1 MNVFRRERDYFGQ
14 SPLDLTD
21 RFCNAVNQ
29 SLVDA
34 VDTFQLWVS
43 KNLVTFS
50 MTQCKRVLS
59 NSAIGTTVTSTDI
72 SNALREVITES
83 TNKPAT
89 SGAVLAAHAYYKNN
103 RRRPTGHTKMSGKA
117 TEDDLNMLTAGQ
129 LLEAAAN
136 LGLNNTISDV
146 NDIGVILSVDVFR
159 EVQRVCDVLMTSLR
173 QTADKTCDKFELY
186 LLNNVFHIPE
196 DLHVPGLDKEEIQRE
211 AFSDV
216 NRYTENDERVL
227 DNDRAALRDTI
238 IKLRRQNARL
248 ARTQTDLHVKLER
261 WEANMMPLV
270 ESVAENVGGGNTD
283 DMTEND
289 HSKSHNLADAVR
301 AVLRD
306 SEQLSNTASE
316 IQSVFPIA
324 LVVTVFVA
332 FLHKMSHSLFL
343 LYLFGP

>member
-1 MNVFRRERDYFGQ
+1 
-14 SPLDLTD
+14 
-21 RFCNAVNQ
+21 
-29 SLVDA
+29 
-34 VDTFQLWVS
+34 
-43 KNLVTFS
+43 
-50 MTQCKRVLS
+50 
-59 NSAIGTTVTSTDI
+59 
-72 SNALREVITES
+72 
-83 TNKPAT
+83 
-89 SGAVLAAHAYYKNN
+89 
-103 RRRPTGHTKMSGKA
+103 
-117 TEDDLNMLTAGQ
+117 
-129 LLEAAAN
+129 
-136 LGLNNTISDV
+136 
-146 NDIGVILSVDVFR
+146 
-159 EVQRVCDVLMTSLR
+159 MTSLR

-186 LLNNVFHIPE
+186 LLNNVYHIPE
-196 DLHVPGLDKEEIQRE
+196 DLHVPGLDKEEIQME

-332 FLHKMSHSLFL
+332 FLHKMSHSLFF